1 MLKYKKKKLALR
13 YVILAILIS
22 IILFLVIFSYTLKTD
37 RKLNKVESLIKDVI
51 VFSQKI
57 VYVPFNYLSDKVSD
71 FSKLKD
77 VEKEN
82 DILNTSLDRMS
93 SIEAENVE
101 LRRQIEKLKEELNI
115 DYVLTDY
122 EYLNATVVSR
132 NIGYWY
138 NTITLDKG
146 SYSGVE
152 VDMVVINAKGLIG
165 KVISTTTF
173 TSEVR
178 LITTNDSN
186 NKISVLVSDGN
197 NKVYGLL
204 NKYDYDTNTLKIE
217 GISNTLQVNIG
228 DMVYTS
234 GMGGVFPSGILIGK
248 VNAITTDEYDLAKII
263 NVTPSADFNDINF
276 VSILKRKSDEK

>member
-186 NKISVLVSDGN
+186 NK
-197 NKVYGLL
+197 VYGLL